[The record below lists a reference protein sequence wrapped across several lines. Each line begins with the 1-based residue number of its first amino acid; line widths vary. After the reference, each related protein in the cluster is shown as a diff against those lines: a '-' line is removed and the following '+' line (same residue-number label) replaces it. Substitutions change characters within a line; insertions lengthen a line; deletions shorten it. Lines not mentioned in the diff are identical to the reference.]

1 MSEGKKA
8 RIRVV
13 SRLVEPDGDAHEIKN
28 ARSGLLRSTADGWVL
43 EYDDVQDEEK
53 AHIVLTM
60 QPEILALDEPTSNL
74 DPISTER
81 IFQVIAQL
89 NREMGTTVLLVE
101 HEIELLAQYATRI
114 LVVHDGA
121 ILLDG
126 TPQEVFSRRD
136 IFDGIGLEVPQ
147 VTQIAACAS
156 EEYGLWTSEAL
167 PITMEQLCRR
177 IRGDESGN
185 ED

>member
-1 MSEGKKA
+1 MAHPIGGLMQTTLENMKEMVDVNTVIGEPIETSGGA
-8 RIRVV
+8 TVIPV
-13 SRLVEPDGDAHEIKN
+13 SKVSFGFVA
-28 ARSGLLRSTADGWVL
+28 GGG
-43 EYDDVQDEEK
+43 EYDLKTLPGTEDMPFAGGSGAGVSVQP
-53 AHIVLTM
+53 VG
-60 QPEILALDEPTSNL
+60 
-74 DPISTER
+74 
-81 IFQVIAQL
+81 F
-89 NREMGTTVLLVE
+89 
-101 HEIELLAQYATRI
+101 
-114 LVVHDGA
+114 LVVQDGA